1 MKNYDV
7 YFEIYGKRLKTTILA
22 ESEEKAKEIV
32 RNKIVFHK
40 VVLKQNDE
48 FNKIDDIFTNIMDVL
63 GGKKK

>member
-22 ESEEKAKEIV
+22 ENEEKAKEIV

-40 VVLKQNDE
+40 VVKNQKDE
-48 FNKIDDIFTNIMDVL
+48 FNQATDVL
-63 GGKKK
+63 DAMINMFGGKK

>member
-22 ESEEKAKEIV
+22 ENEEKAKEIV

-40 VVLKQNDE
+40 VVLKQKEE
-48 FNKIDDIFTNIMDVL
+48 FNQIDDMFKNIMDVL
-63 GGKKK
+63 GGKK